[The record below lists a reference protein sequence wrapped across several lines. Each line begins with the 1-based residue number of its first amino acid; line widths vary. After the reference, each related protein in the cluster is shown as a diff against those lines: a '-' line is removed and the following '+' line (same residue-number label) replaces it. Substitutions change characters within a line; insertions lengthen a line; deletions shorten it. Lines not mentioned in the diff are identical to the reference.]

1 MQKRGHFFT
10 NVVHVGSKTQEFQDA
25 ITWVQFAVVAVC
37 LIDSSSCIV
46 LWFPSL
52 DNDEHFYIL
61 IPCIWEKW
69 MIRATLWMCH
79 YKLLFIYQLIDS
91 IIHSSI
97 HSSLVNAGCMGKR
110 PK

>member
-1 MQKRGHFFT
+1 MQKRGPFFT

-25 ITWVQFAVVAVC
+25 ITWVEFAVVAVC

-61 IPCIWEKW
+61 IPYIWEKW
-69 MIRATLWMCH
+69 LIRATLWMCH

-97 HSSLVNAGCMGKR
+97 HSFTCKCRVQGEKA
-110 PK
+110 